1 LKTDKEGLSDMLVF
15 KTQEVK
21 SILLEELGKV
31 NEDMKRHFA
40 HQKSENSR
48 LDQQIT
54 QLKNERII
62 LKNQLNAIDRR
73 ITDLEMQVG
82 NDDIKYG

>member
-1 LKTDKEGLSDMLVF
+1 MLRYKTED
-15 KTQEVK
+15 VK
-21 SILLEELGKV
+21 SILLEELLKV
-31 NEDMKRHFA
+31 YDDMKRHFA

-54 QLKNERII
+54 LLKNERIV
-62 LKNQLNAIDRR
+62 LKNQLNSIDRR

-82 NDDIKYG
+82 NDDIKYT